1 MYTTKKRAR
10 TRRRHRLRR
19 WTSLAALLLL
29 LALLAGLCHSCF
41 GQMHRLST
49 VQVPDWVEVEL
60 IPVNGAARRGE
71 KMKEVT
77 DIAIHYVG
85 NPGTSAQANRD
96 YFAQPDTQVSAH
108 FLIGLTGEVI
118 QCVPLDEKSS
128 ATNERNRDTISI
140 EVCHPDAT
148 GQFTQASYDAL
159 VKLTAWLCDTAGI
172 GRDRVIRHYD
182 VTGKLCPLYFVEH
195 PEAWEAFLADV
206 RAY

>member
-1 MYTTKKRAR
+1 MVTTK
-10 TRRRHRLRR
+10 RRSKPRRRLRR
-19 WTSLAALLLL
+19 WSFLAVLLLL
-29 LALLAGLCHSCF
+29 VAFLAGLCHSCF
-41 GQMHRLST
+41 GQMHRLRT
-49 VQVPDWVEVEL
+49 AQVPDWVEVQL
-60 IPVNGAARRGE
+60 IPVNGTARRGE

-85 NPGTSAQANRD
+85 NPGTTAQANRD
-96 YFAQPDTQVSAH
+96 YFAQPDTEVSAH
-108 FLIGLTGEVI
+108 FLIGLAGEVI
-118 QCVPLDEKSS
+118 QCIPLDEKSS

-148 GQFTQASYDAL
+148 GQFTQASYDSL

-195 PEAWEAFLADV
+195 PDAWQAFLADV
-206 RAY
+206 AAD

>member
-1 MYTTKKRAR
+1 MYITKRR
-10 TRRRHRLRR
+10 TKPRRRLRR
-19 WTSLAALLLL
+19 WSSLAVLLLL
-29 LALLAGLCHSCF
+29 VALLAGLCHSCF
-41 GQMHRLST
+41 GQMHRLRT
-49 VQVPDWVEVEL
+49 AQVPDWVEVQL
-60 IPVNGAARRGE
+60 IPVNGTARRGE

-85 NPGTSAQANRD
+85 NPGTTAQANRD
-96 YFAQPDTQVSAH
+96 YFAQPDTEVSAH
-108 FLIGLTGEVI
+108 FLIGLAGEVI
-118 QCVPLDEKSS
+118 QCIPLDEKSS

-148 GQFTQASYDAL
+148 GQFTQASYGSL

-195 PEAWEAFLADV
+195 PDAWQAFLADV
-206 RAY
+206 AAD

>member
-1 MYTTKKRAR
+1 MYITKRR
-10 TRRRHRLRR
+10 TKPRRRLRR
-19 WTSLAALLLL
+19 WSSLAVLLLL
-29 LALLAGLCHSCF
+29 VALLAGLCHSRF
-41 GQMHRLST
+41 GQMHRLRT
-49 VQVPDWVEVEL
+49 AQVPDWVEVQL
-60 IPVNGAARRGE
+60 IPVNGTARRGE

-85 NPGTSAQANRD
+85 NPGTTAQANRD
-96 YFAQPDTQVSAH
+96 YFAQPDTEVSAH
-108 FLIGLTGEVI
+108 FLIGLAGEVI
-118 QCVPLDEKSS
+118 QCIPLDEKSS

-148 GQFTQASYDAL
+148 GQFTQASYDSL

-195 PEAWEAFLADV
+195 PDAWQAFLADV
-206 RAY
+206 AAD